1 VSAGNVG
8 VAGDVCASGRVSGR
22 ASGWPAQW
30 VVLMLP
36 RLGLLFLLQWILQM
50 VLLALKI
57 VPPAAAAVVV
67 VVVGEVLLGAP
78 AAVVVVVVAAAV
90 VVAANGS
97 VVVHW
102 PQVLGQDNPPPG
114 CRNAKC
120 HSRLSER
127 YESIFAY
134 YPVKHLKIIFKILL
148 L

>member
-1 VSAGNVG
+1 VSAGNVV
-8 VAGDVCASGRVSGR
+8 VAGGVCASGRVSGR

-30 VVLMLP
+30 VVLVP
-36 RLGLLFLLQWILQM
+36 HRLGLLFHLQWTLQM
-50 VLLALKI
+50 GLLAPKI
-57 VPPAAAAVVV
+57 VPPAAAVVV

-90 VVAANGS
+90 VVAANGN

-127 YESIFAY
+127 YKSIFVY